1 VRIGLLP
8 LDERPVN
15 LTLPGMVAAIAG
27 ARVVTPPRE
36 LLPRMRAAGDA
47 DGLARWL
54 TEQAHDVDALVL
66 SLDMLGYGGLIA
78 SRTSSDSLTDVV
90 RRLATVGE
98 VRAARPQLPI
108 SAVTTVMRASRSY
121 SAAEEPAYWS
131 EYGVELHRLGGALH
145 QQFLGEPHDRSALEA
160 AVPADVRRD
169 FLARRLRNHAADLY
183 ALSLASTG
191 VVSPLLVTADDTAP
205 RSAGSLEQLWL
216 DHWADALGLGE
227 HVQSFPGA
235 DEVCS
240 VLVAR
245 TLVGTL
251 DRPPR
256 IAVRVPE
263 PGGEE
268 RVAPYENV
276 PVGVTVRRQLRAS
289 GADVLDE
296 ADTAD
301 DTADAVLVLHAP
313 DPHRGDWCGRRPTPA
328 PETVEATVAAVMRE
342 LERGR
347 VVGLADVRYTNG
359 GDDTLVEALARAG
372 VLGALAAYGGWNT
385 AGNTIGSVAAALVS
399 RIVATKRD
407 THDEFAE
414 QRLLLHRLLE
424 DVAYQAVVRTE
435 LAAHDVYRAH
445 VSMPFDDPAVAET
458 YRREVDRRL
467 SDHLRA
473 LPGGAQ
479 WRLTGVRLPWGRTF
493 EVDFSL
499 ER

>member
-15 LTLPGMVAAIAG
+15 VTLPAMVAAIAS
-27 ARVVTPPRE
+27 AEVVTPPAE

-54 TEQAHDVDALVL
+54 TERAHDVDALVL
-66 SLDMLGYGGLIA
+66 SLDMVGYGGLIA
-78 SRTSSDSLTDVV
+78 SRTSSDPLADVV

-98 VRAARPQLPI
+98 VRAVRPDLPI
-108 SAVTTVMRASRSY
+108 SAVTTVMRASCSY

-145 QQFLGEPHDRSALEA
+145 QQFLGEPHDRAVLEA
-160 AVPADVRRD
+160 AVPAKVRRD

-191 VVSPLLVTADDTAP
+191 AVSPLLVTADDTAL

-216 DHWADALGLGE
+216 DHWAHALGLGDS
-227 HVQSFPGA
+227 VQSFPGA

-245 TLVGTL
+245 TLAGRL

-263 PGGEE
+263 PGGAD
-268 RVAPYENV
+268 RIASYENV
-276 PVGVTVRRQLRAS
+276 PVGVTARRQLRAA
-289 GADVLDE
+289 GADVV
-296 ADTAD
+296 D
-301 DTADAVLVLHAP
+301 DDADAVLVLHAP
-313 DPHRGDWCGRRPTPA
+313 DPQRGDWCGGRPTPA
-328 PETVEATVAAVMRE
+328 PEAIEATVSAVTRE

-359 GDDTLVEALARAG
+359 GDDAMVEALARSGA
-372 VLGALAAYGGWNT
+372 LGALAAYGGWNT

-399 RIVATKRD
+399 RIAATMLGTYD
-407 THDEFAE
+407 ATAE
-414 QRLLLHRLLE
+414 HRLLVHRLLE

-435 LAAHDVYRAH
+435 LAANDAYRAH
-445 VSMPFDDPAVAET
+445 MSMPFDDPALAEA
-458 YRREVDRRL
+458 YRRDVDSRL
-467 SDHLRA
+467 RDHLRA
-473 LPGGAQ
+473 LPDGAQ
-479 WRLTGVRLPWGRTF
+479 WRLAGVRLPWGRTF
-493 EVDFSL
+493 EVDFGL